1 VTDLSGWLDGGVYC
15 VLCASGDH
23 DKSAHDPP
31 EHRHFLIVR
40 DDMTVEDF
48 GDDDESGLEIEHD
61 GCPTELVED
70 TFDGTHSHTR
80 YNCEFT
86 DLIEQV
92 GLTEFFRHRDDP
104 YESRWTEPYERLAP
118 GRYEIEAWYSYSPGG
133 PWGGPEWDAGLRRIE
148 SDQ

>member
-1 VTDLSGWLDGGVYC
+1 MTEQPGWLDGGAYC

-31 EHRHFLIVR
+31 KGRHFLIVH
-40 DDMTVEDF
+40 DDVTAENF
-48 GDDDESGLEIEHD
+48 EADESGLEIEHD
-61 GCPTELVED
+61 GCSMTMGLTYE
-70 TFDGTHSHTR
+70 R
-80 YNCEFT
+80 YTCDVT